1 MKQISISAT
10 ERISLVNFGST
21 EYDEIVPLRYE
32 ILRKPLNLHFTAEQL
47 AAESDYFH
55 LAYYQNEKL
64 IASLILV
71 PEGNGKMKMKQ
82 VVVATGHQGK
92 GIGAKLIFAA
102 EQLAVEK
109 GYNFIY
115 CHARDTAVPFYLKLN
130 YKQVGEMFE
139 EVTIPHW
146 EMEKDLY

>member
-1 MKQISISAT
+1 MLS
-10 ERISLVNFGST
+10 
-21 EYDEIVPLRYE
+21 
-32 ILRKPLNLHFTAEQL
+32 

>member
-1 MKQISISAT
+1 MKQTNVSPT
-10 ERISLVNFGST
+10 ETIRIVNYGST
-21 EYDEIVPLRYE
+21 EYDEIVALRYE

-47 AAESDYFH
+47 AAEVNYLH
-55 LAYYQNEKL
+55 LGYYQRGEL

-71 PEGNGKMKMKQ
+71 PEEKGKMKMKQ

-130 YKQVGEMFE
+130 YRQVGNMFE
-139 EVTIPHW
+139 ELTIPHW

>member
-1 MKQISISAT
+1 MKQISVSQT
-10 ERISLVNFGST
+10 ETIKLVNFGST
-21 EYDEIVPLRYE
+21 EYDEIVALRYE

-47 AAESDYFH
+47 AAESEYLH

-71 PEGNGKMKMKQ
+71 PEQNSKMKMKQ
-82 VVVATGHQGK
+82 VVVASEHQGK

-102 EQLAVEK
+102 EKLAVEK
-109 GYNFIY
+109 GYNYIY

-130 YKQVGEMFE
+130 YKQVGDMFE

>member
-1 MKQISISAT
+1 MKQINVSQTEKIKQVNHGSA
-10 ERISLVNFGST
+10 
-21 EYDEIVPLRYE
+21 EYDEIVALRYE
-32 ILRKPLNLHFTAEQL
+32 ILRKPLNLHFTEEQL
-47 AAESDYFH
+47 AAEINYLH
-55 LAYYQNEKL
+55 LGYYQNEKL

-71 PEGNGKMKMKQ
+71 PEENSKIKMKQ
-82 VVVATGHQGK
+82 VVVATEHQGK

-109 GYNFIY
+109 GFNYIY

-130 YKQVGEMFE
+130 YKQVGDMFE

>member
-1 MKQISISAT
+1 MKQISISPY
-10 ERISLVNFGST
+10 ESIRLINYGST
-21 EYDEIVPLRYE
+21 EYDEIVALRYE
-32 ILRKPLNLHFTAEQL
+32 ILRKPLNLHFTADQL
-47 AAESDYFH
+47 AAESNYLH

-71 PEGNGKMKMKQ
+71 PEENGKIKMKQ
-82 VVVATGHQGK
+82 VVVATHHQGQ

-102 EQLAVEK
+102 EKLAVEK
-109 GYNFIY
+109 GYDFIY

-130 YKQVGEMFE
+130 YTKVGEMFE

-146 EMEKDLY
+146 QMEKSLY